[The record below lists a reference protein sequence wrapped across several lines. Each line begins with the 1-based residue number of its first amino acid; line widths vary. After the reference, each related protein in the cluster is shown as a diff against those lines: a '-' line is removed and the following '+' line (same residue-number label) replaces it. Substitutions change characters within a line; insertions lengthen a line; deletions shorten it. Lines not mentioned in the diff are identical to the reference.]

1 MANTSRPLVALDI
14 DGVLNPHPVEAS
26 HPALVVRLPGYV
38 EHDIILPAGKRHL
51 PYLRGHGVETVTGRV
66 LVNDAH
72 GRWIRSLLDRG
83 VEVGWATTWEHFA
96 NEVFGRLL
104 GLPELPLA
112 IEFHADV
119 KNGHHHPRM
128 CGLGAIEWKS
138 DALWSRYRDRPL
150 VWIDDGASNLARIDM
165 RGNPIDR
172 GAPALSIRCEGEIG
186 LTQDQMQQVDEW
198 LAELD
203 ADR

>member
-1 MANTSRPLVALDI
+1 
-14 DGVLNPHPVEAS
+14 
-26 HPALVVRLPGYV
+26 
-38 EHDIILPAGKRHL
+38 
-51 PYLRGHGVETVTGRV
+51 

-72 GRWIRSLLDRG
+72 ARWIRSLLDRG
-83 VEVGWATTWEHFA
+83 VDVGWATTWEHFA
-96 NEVFGRLL
+96 NEVFGPLL

-119 KNGHHHPRM
+119 KNDHHHPRM
-128 CGLGAIEWKS
+128 YGLGAGEWKS
-138 DALWSRYRDRPL
+138 DALWNRYRDRPL
-150 VWIDDGASNLARIDM
+150 VWIDDDASNLARIDM
-165 RGNPIDR
+165 HGNPIDR

-203 ADR
+203 ANH